1 MAKTI
6 LNAGEANNGE
16 GAVYSNHIM
25 LFAKALGSGESID
38 VQVADSKDDLS
49 ADASWVSS
57 GTVLDDE
64 VPVKPFF
71 TSKGIA
77 VRVVV
82 EGGTAGSEASVV
94 VVDILNE
101 PAEYIR
107 GSLGS

>member
-6 LNAGEANNGE
+6 LNAGEANNEGE
-16 GAVYSNHIM
+16 VYSNHIM

-82 EGGTAGSEASVV
+82 VGGTTGSEASVV

-101 PAEYIR
+101 PAEYKR
-107 GSLGS
+107 GSLGNR

>member
-6 LNAGEANNGE
+6 LKAGDTNNGKGE
-16 GAVYSNHIM
+16 VYINHIM
-25 LFAKALGSGESID
+25 LFAKALGTNQEID
-38 VQVADSKDDLS
+38 VQVADPNDDLTQ
-49 ADASWVSS
+49 DASWVSS

-77 VRVVV
+77 VRVSVS
-82 EGGTAGSEASVV
+82 GSGSPACVV

-107 GSLGS
+107 SSLGS